1 MLNAIL
7 SISHYHHARLGSVF
21 LMLKLFLMSKINVNY
36 QT

>member
-7 SISHYHHARLGSVF
+7 SINHYLYARLSNVF
-21 LMLKLFLMSKINVNY
+21 LMLKLFLMCIINVNY